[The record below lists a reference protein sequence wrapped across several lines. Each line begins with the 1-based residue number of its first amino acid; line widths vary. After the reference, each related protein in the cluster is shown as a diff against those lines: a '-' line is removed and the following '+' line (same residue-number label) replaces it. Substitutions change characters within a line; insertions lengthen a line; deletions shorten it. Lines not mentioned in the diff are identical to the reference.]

1 MAQYGKC
8 PVCGDIRVLIK
19 DGTMKQHQGKP
30 YSGDPAYGS
39 WPTPRC
45 DGTGELP
52 EEDEAE

>member
-1 MAQYGKC
+1 VAQYGKC